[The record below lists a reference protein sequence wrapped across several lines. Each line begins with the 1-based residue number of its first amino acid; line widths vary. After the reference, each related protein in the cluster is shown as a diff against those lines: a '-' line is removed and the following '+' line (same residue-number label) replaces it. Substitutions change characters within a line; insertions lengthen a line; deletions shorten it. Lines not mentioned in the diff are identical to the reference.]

1 MIHEDEN
8 KVWSNSDGGGDGGSI
23 TISSSK
29 KLKQRK
35 VPQRGLGVAQLEK
48 IRMEEQQNE
57 DFSSTLSST
66 SSSSLATNPLPNYPL
81 TINNNYKA
89 SKLDLPYNPPSPPS
103 SMPMNVSPPNPIFR
117 PHLSPNTKNFNLGT
131 IPSLN
136 PTNGD
141 EFGVGWPSIPVHGSV
156 SFPNM
161 WHPNSHQF
169 SVDHKGEN
177 SIFRPHL
184 SLPYETCSIA
194 PLPDVL
200 PRSTQRNQPLLSNS
214 VMMVGMKRSCPFP
227 LDNPQI
233 PTLHSKFVP
242 LSTHPLC
249 RSDETT
255 PGAFE
260 GTTYNHLTSSIPIFR
275 EIPPCPSVMPEQVNS
290 KKINKLENGTS
301 HNAEFLRLTPSPTTS
316 FTHPRLEQL
325 CKFKT
330 ASSIEDSL
338 MDSRKGSSSQHQ
350 LELLSFSPPTKLPTT
365 TPVSS
370 STNHIHYNGEVGK
383 NIDLNLRL

>member
-214 VMMVGMKRSCPFP
+214 VVNVSSINLSSSSSVLSFPMEPPSNQSFYSNFSPLWPDEEKMMVGMKRSCPFP

-275 EIPPCPSVMPEQVNS
+275 EIPPCPSVMPEQ
-290 KKINKLENGTS
+290 
-301 HNAEFLRLTPSPTTS
+301 
-316 FTHPRLEQL
+316 
-325 CKFKT
+325 